1 MTKTFG
7 AGIFCRECSAQ
18 PHPDPGSGFRE
29 SFDLLCIAGEWFCE
43 LHRPP
48 KQKRAS
54 RVAAATPAEAV
65 DQFET
70 ILASEFA
77 CLEEAV
83 SDGDR
88 GDITDA
94 LKDYDEAI
102 KRALGELKKDL
113 AARVP
118 AQVEK
123 PAQVK
128 RARPKPITARE
139 RDQEGQGDLIEDQK
153 TEG

>member
-1 MTKTFG
+1 VTKTFG
-7 AGIFCRECSAQ
+7 VGIFCRECSAQ
-18 PHPDPGSGFRE
+18 PHPDPGSEFRE

-65 DQFET
+65 DQFER
-70 ILASEFA
+70 ILASEFTK
-77 CLEEAV
+77 LEKEVAN
-83 SDGDR
+83 GDHE
-88 GDITDA
+88 DIADA
-94 LKDYDEAI
+94 LRAYAEEFG
-102 KRALGELKKDL
+102 RALADLKKAL
-113 AARVP
+113 AEQTPARVENAP
-118 AQVEK
+118 QT
-123 PAQVK
+123 K

-139 RDQEGQGDLIEDQK
+139 RDQEGQGDLIADQK